1 MRYVFPLSVSE
12 GAKFGEDLISR
23 LNGSL
28 KTNCT
33 ATLKEDGSV
42 WLEPEPLFDNS
53 VKWLNLHFQ
62 VFI

>member
-1 MRYVFPLSVSE
+1 MRYVFPLSVPE
-12 GAKFGEDLISR
+12 GAKFGEDLISS
-23 LNGSL
+23 LNGSF

-53 VKWLNLHFQ
+53 VKW
-62 VFI
+62 